1 MSRHM
6 YMPRCT
12 YMWRDMYMLGD
23 MYMRRCMYMGKA
35 RGSAVRGLG
44 GAGVIFG
51 AFTGRSQDLQAAVT
65 DRCGNLAG
73 MDNMHQPPD
82 GDPQDYR
89 ATQDL
94 GPAGGQPGQGP
105 GWGRPAPEAG
115 WGQPGQSSG
124 PGQPGQGSGWGQAGP
139 GSGWGQPPGTPGGGA
154 GGNRPSGA
162 PRRRSR
168 AVWWGSGLALV
179 ALLGGGLAAAELAGN
194 ASPATGPTGQA
205 AALNTMLNSAS
216 SPASA
221 AAADSAGSPAA
232 NPAVKARCQKREA
245 RLNASGHSA
254 AAQAVQRFCGHPVAR
269 IRALGGIHG
278 QFTFETKSGARTIA
292 YERGVVKS
300 VSGNDVVVQAK
311 DGTTWTWVLQSNSVI
326 RQDGKKVATSALS
339 TGESVFAG
347 GPVVSGSYDARLIV
361 IRPASGGAAPS
372 PSSSPSSSSSS

>member
-1 MSRHM
+1 
-6 YMPRCT
+6 
-12 YMWRDMYMLGD
+12 
-23 MYMRRCMYMGKA
+23 
-35 RGSAVRGLG
+35 
-44 GAGVIFG
+44 
-51 AFTGRSQDLQAAVT
+51 
-65 DRCGNLAG
+65 
-73 MDNMHQPPD
+73 
-82 GDPQDYR
+82 
-89 ATQDL
+89 
-94 GPAGGQPGQGP
+94 
-105 GWGRPAPEAG
+105 
-115 WGQPGQSSG
+115 
-124 PGQPGQGSGWGQAGP
+124 
-139 GSGWGQPPGTPGGGA
+139 
-154 GGNRPSGA
+154 
-162 PRRRSR
+162 
-168 AVWWGSGLALV
+168 VWWGSGLALV
-179 ALLGGGLAAAELAGN
+179 ALLGGGLAAAELSGN
-194 ASPATGPTGQA
+194 GSPAPAGPSGQA

-221 AAADSAGSPAA
+221 AAADSAGGPAA

>member
-1 MSRHM
+1 
-6 YMPRCT
+6 
-12 YMWRDMYMLGD
+12 
-23 MYMRRCMYMGKA
+23 
-35 RGSAVRGLG
+35 
-44 GAGVIFG
+44 
-51 AFTGRSQDLQAAVT
+51 
-65 DRCGNLAG
+65 

-105 GWGRPAPEAG
+105 GWGQPAPE
-115 WGQPGQSSG
+115 
-124 PGQPGQGSGWGQAGP
+124 SGWGQAGP
-139 GSGWGQPPGTPGGGA
+139 GSGWGQPPGTPGGSM

-179 ALLGGGLAAAELAGN
+179 ALLGGGLAAAELSGN
-194 ASPATGPTGQA
+194 GSPAPAGPTGQA

-326 RQDGKKVATSALS
+326 RQDGKKAATSALS
-339 TGESVFAG
+339 TGESVFSG
-347 GPVVSGSYDARLIV
+347 GPVVSGAYDARLIV
-361 IRPASGGAAPS
+361 IRPAGGAAPS